1 MGHNPRMRPARLA
14 AKLRQ
19 IREHLGLSQN
29 QLIRRLGF
37 EGELIQSNI
46 SSYEQE
52 GERGREPPLIVL
64 WAYARAGNISIES
77 LIDDQQQLDLAGELV
92 DSSKRATKRKAC
104 PIQPT
109 KVVAGRGRNQA
120 KRD

>member
-1 MGHNPRMRPARLA
+1 VRLA

-19 IREHLGLSQN
+19 IRKHLGLSQN
-29 QLIRRLGF
+29 HLIRRLGF

-77 LIDDQQQLDLAGELV
+77 LIDDRQQLDLAGKLV
-92 DSSKRATKRKAC
+92 GASKQNDKKKGASKSA
-104 PIQPT
+104 
-109 KVVAGRGRNQA
+109 A
-120 KRD
+120 KGHTRRR

>member
-19 IREHLGLSQN
+19 IRMHLGLSQN

-37 EGELIQSNI
+37 EGDLIQSNI

-52 GERGREPPLIVL
+52 GENGREPPLKVL
-64 WAYARAGNISIES
+64 WAYAKAGNVSVES
-77 LIDDQQQLDLAGELV
+77 LIDDEQQLDLAGGTAGP
-92 DSSKRATKRKAC
+92 SKKRKKSTARS
-104 PIQPT
+104 
-109 KVVAGRGRNQA
+109 AA
-120 KRD
+120 KGSSRRTTR

>member
-19 IREHLGLSQN
+19 IREHLDLSQN

-64 WAYARAGNISIES
+64 WAYAKAGNISIES
-77 LIDDQQQLDLAGELV
+77 LIDDQHQLKLTGRSTG
-92 DSSKRATKRKAC
+92 SSKQVDGKRSMSDSALK
-104 PIQPT
+104 
-109 KVVAGRGRNQA
+109 GRNRKTA
-120 KRD
+120 R

>member
-1 MGHNPRMRPARLA
+1 MGHNPRMRPSRLA

-19 IREHLGLSQN
+19 IRLHLGLSQN

-52 GERGREPPLIVL
+52 GERGREPPLVVL
-64 WAYARAGNISIES
+64 WAYAKAAGVSVES
-77 LIDDQQQLDLAGELV
+77 LIDDRERLGLAAGTEV
-92 DSSKRATKRKAC
+92 VPAPVGGKRNEPAGAAKSRSRKSA
-104 PIQPT
+104 
-109 KVVAGRGRNQA
+109 R
-120 KRD
+120 

>member
-1 MGHNPRMRPARLA
+1 MGHNPRMRPKLLS

-19 IREHLGLSQN
+19 IRGHLGLSQN
-29 QLIRRLGF
+29 QMIRRLGF

-64 WAYARAGNISIES
+64 WAYAKAGNVSIES
-77 LIDDQQQLDLAGELV
+77 LIDDGQQLNLTGGSSG
-92 DSSKRATKRKAC
+92 SSKQGGEKKGASDPAAKGRSRKRAQLSRA
-104 PIQPT
+104 
-109 KVVAGRGRNQA
+109 
-120 KRD
+120 

>member
-19 IREHLGLSQN
+19 IRDHLSLSQN
-29 QLIRRLGF
+29 QMIRHLGF

-64 WAYARAGNISIES
+64 WAYAKAGNISIES
-77 LIDDQQQLDLAGELV
+77 LIDDRQQLKLAGRPIG
-92 DSSKRATKRKAC
+92 SSKQGEGKRSMPDSA
-104 PIQPT
+104 
-109 KVVAGRGRNQA
+109 A
-120 KRD
+120 KSRSRKMAR